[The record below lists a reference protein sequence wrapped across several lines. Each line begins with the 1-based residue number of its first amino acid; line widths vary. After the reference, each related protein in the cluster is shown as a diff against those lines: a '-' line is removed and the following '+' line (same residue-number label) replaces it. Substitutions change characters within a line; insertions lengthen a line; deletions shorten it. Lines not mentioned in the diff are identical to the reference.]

1 MITQTQGIRR
11 SHDALYS
18 EMLSPYYV
26 FTLTTSQ
33 KVHWLGQ
40 EKLLLISKF

>member
-1 MITQTQGIRR
+1 MISQTQGIRR

-26 FTLTTSQ
+26 FTLTSQ